1 MLVNLK
7 EILEPA
13 REGKYAVGHFNTLT
27 LEMARG
33 VLMAAEELNAPV
45 ILAYDEQLSDICP
58 MEEFIS
64 FVLPMAK
71 NAKVPVAVHYDHGC
85 SFDGCIEAL
94 KAGFTSV
101 DYDCSAENFE
111 ENVRKVAELTHTAH
125 VFGASVEAEL
135 GHVPD
140 ASELTGELD
149 EDGFTLPDEAREYV
163 KRTHVDALSI
173 AVGTARGSYA
183 VQPKVDFDRIRGI
196 SETADVPLTLHGGSG
211 LSENAFRKAI
221 ASGVNKINILT
232 DLNIAAAQ
240 GAIQAISS
248 GASTMTEIIPY
259 IIYSVKVQAAEKIRL
274 FRD

>member
-45 ILAYDEQLSDICP
+45 ILAYDEQLADICP

-140 ASELTGELD
+140 ASELTG
-149 EDGFTLPDEAREYV
+149 
-163 KRTHVDALSI
+163 
-173 AVGTARGSYA
+173 
-183 VQPKVDFDRIRGI
+183 
-196 SETADVPLTLHGGSG
+196 
-211 LSENAFRKAI
+211 
-221 ASGVNKINILT
+221 
-232 DLNIAAAQ
+232 
-240 GAIQAISS
+240 
-248 GASTMTEIIPY
+248 
-259 IIYSVKVQAAEKIRL
+259 
-274 FRD
+274 